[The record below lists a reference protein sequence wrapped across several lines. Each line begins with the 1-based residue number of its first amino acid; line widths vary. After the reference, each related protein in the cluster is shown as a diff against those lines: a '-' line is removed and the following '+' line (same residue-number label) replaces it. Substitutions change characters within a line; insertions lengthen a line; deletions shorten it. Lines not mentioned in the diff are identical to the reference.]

1 MTQVQFDEFGNVSIL
16 DTKKEFNIYQSSL
29 KKKEKPPSL
38 VGSTNRALAKIV
50 YNWYLNNVEHQ
61 ALSASTKKYGRYTI
75 DLGKLGHFRYL
86 TGGQYLIKSRITKQ
100 NQPA

>member
-38 VGSTNRALAKIV
+38 VGSPNSALAKNV
-50 YNWYLNNVEHQ
+50 YNTLIMLN
-61 ALSASTKKYGRYTI
+61 TKSCRRVAKHI
-75 DLGKLGHFRYL
+75 QL
-86 TGGQYLIKSRITKQ
+86 TSVS
-100 NQPA
+100 